1 MLTSISML
9 SSSLIVHVQGCS
21 APQIFSKQQMLPF
34 ELSSCCS
41 CHVFSEPLLC
51 LVLTLETSEMST
63 IFVFTTKTTQACPQV
78 FLVNGSLTCKEAAL
92 LMSQVDQS
100 QNSSKFGHQQ
110 LVKVSYVCAFSQSES
125 GKYFERII
133 MHVIFMPLMI
143 DIKQTNKQT
152 KNLVIIFLFVEKQI
166 LHFTIILHIF
176 LTLSSNL
183 YFLQQAILSN
193 MNFQVILNTICG

>member
-1 MLTSISML
+1 MLTSISLL

-78 FLVNGSLTCKEAAL
+78 FSVNGALTCKEAAL

-143 DIKQTNKQT
+143 DIKQTNKQ
-152 KNLVIIFLFVEKQI
+152 KVIIFLFVEKQI

-176 LTLSSNL
+176 LTLPSNL